1 MSLSTQTF
9 GFLFIC
15 FHCQVSAVTFQP
27 SPPQIV
33 KEKTDVRINCSHND
47 NSLQL
52 MLWYQQ
58 LPDTL
63 SLTLIGYGYAQSPP
77 VYEGSFEKQFQLT
90 KEDITTGALIISSV
104 NTSHTAVYFC
114 AASTQHLVPTWQGTE
129 VLETVQ
135 KALKPLQEFTDALSG
150 EYYVTLSYVRPVLH
164 LFSTSTLAVEEGDSE
179 LCSLHC
185 DTANEA
191 YFGKGTKLTVLEY
204 DVKEPTVEVFRPS
217 SKQCLNLKSEE
228 KEKTLLCVASDFYP
242 DHISVS
248 WESGG
253 VAVTTGVA
261 TDSFAARDG
270 EFYKISSRLRVNAE
284 DWYEKEYECIVTFFN
299 GTNYNNHKANIYGE
313 EAPKDFHIRE
323 KYLRATQTAKL
334 SYTVFIIK
342 SSIYGAFVA
351 FLVWKL
357 KGSSGK
363 QNG

>member
-15 FHCQVSAVTFQP
+15 FYCQVSAVTFQP

-47 NSLQL
+47 NSLL
-52 MLWYQQ
+52 IMLWYQQ

-77 VYEGSFEKQFQLT
+77 VYEGSFEKQFQMT

-114 AASTQHLVPTWQGTE
+114 AASE
-129 VLETVQ
+129 NTVTNNY
-135 KALKPLQEFTDALSG
+135 P
-150 EYYVTLSYVRPVLH
+150 
-164 LFSTSTLAVEEGDSE
+164 
-179 LCSLHC
+179 
-185 DTANEA
+185 A
-191 YFGKGTKLTVLEY
+191 YFGQGTKVTVLEH

-217 SKQCLNLKSEE
+217 SKQCLHLKSEE
-228 KEKTLLCVASDFYP
+228 KEKTLLCVASEFYP
-242 DHISVS
+242 DHVSVS
-248 WESGG
+248 WKSDG
-253 VAVTTGVA
+253 VTVTAGVA

-270 EFYKISSRLRVNAE
+270 EYYKISSRLRVKAE
-284 DWYEKEYECIVTFFN
+284 DWYGQEYECIVTFFN
-299 GTNYNNHKANIYGE
+299 GTNYNIHTENIVGE
-313 EAPKDFHIRE
+313 EAPTDFHIRE

-334 SYTVFIIK
+334 SYAVFIIK

-363 QNG
+363 